1 MARSYSNVGCRLVLE
16 VSLGTFLI
24 HTPPGV
30 ILVAKARPEA
40 QTVKGQELDL
50 SERARLIQERRI
62 WRAVIDAEC
71 QRLEF
76 FLGTCT
82 FD

>member
-1 MARSYSNVGCRLVLE
+1 ME
-16 VSLGTFLI
+16 VSLAAFLI

-30 ILVAKARPEA
+30 VLVAQLRPEP
-40 QTVKGQELDL
+40 QTVKGLERDL
-50 SERARLIQERRI
+50 SERARFIQERRI

-71 QRLEF
+71 QRLEV
-76 FLGTCT
+76 FLRTCT